1 MNSPTLCFLKCVL
14 LFWVPWISIWIVGS
28 ACPFLQISQLSF
40 WQAALNLIDQF
51 GEYCHLNSIKSSNL
65 WQWMT
70 LHLFRSSFIS
80 FDHCTLFVALS
91 VESIT
96 SPQKEKPSSWG
107 FPEGKVGAPFP
118 SQHFGKMIQREKG
131 AQSVWETPKSLSLAT
146 GQGSPSDH
154 SCLISCHNATSL
166 TPWKRWKASR
176 QLVTPAVFPS
186 WKGKK
191 VP

>member
-1 MNSPTLCFLKCVL
+1 M
-14 LFWVPWISIWIVGS
+14 
-28 ACPFLQISQLSF
+28 PFYS
-40 WQAALNLIDQF
+40 NLIPIFNDKKKDSCSLCQWYLMTSNQLVIITNWLF
-51 GEYCHLNSIKSSNL
+51 IYKMMMNVPDIQKWKKVNSIN
-65 WQWMT
+65 
-70 LHLFRSSFIS
+70 F
-80 FDHCTLFVALS
+80 
-91 VESIT
+91 
-96 SPQKEKPSSWG
+96 
-107 FPEGKVGAPFP
+107 
-118 SQHFGKMIQREKG
+118 QREKG

-176 QLVTPAVFPS
+176 QLVTPAIFPS